1 MSRSGPARPARP
13 AVPGSLAVVGFLVL
27 VELVSGLLQGM
38 MPSLLPRI
46 GAELHVGAG
55 DLSWVSSAQLLSS
68 AVCVPLFARL
78 GDMYGH
84 RRLLRVAVVTLAA
97 GSVLVAWAPSY
108 AVLLVGRVLQGVLA
122 ALLPLE
128 IGLVRDRLDPERA
141 RSAVALLVGALTF
154 GASAGLLA
162 AGALS
167 EAISG
172 ARGILWAPAIA
183 ALLCVGVVFLLIPES
198 VTRAPGRA
206 DWAGAALLTAGLAT
220 LLLGIG
226 QGSHWGWTDAR
237 TLGLLTIAVVA
248 CAVWTRVELR
258 VAEPLVDLRLT
269 ARQDLLPVYVAA
281 FMVGVAVFG
290 AQTAASLF
298 VASPPK
304 LLGYGFGYDTLGI
317 AWILLPSGLC
327 ALLAA
332 GVSGRLAKTVRSRT
346 LLADGGM
353 LMSAGYLV
361 LTALHGRPWQFV
373 VANCLIGFGT
383 GLCLSAMPALILD
396 ASPAD
401 RTGIAT
407 GIHNTTKTIGGSVAG
422 AVFAAVLTALTLP
435 GTQVPTESAY
445 RTVWACCAGVALL
458 VTLSACTI
466 RPSSPA
472 TRPAGQPQ
480 PAAAA

>member
-1 MSRSGPARPARP
+1 M
-13 AVPGSLAVVGFLVL
+13 AVVGFLVL

-97 GSVLVAWAPSY
+97 GSVLVA
-108 AVLLVGRVLQGVLA
+108 
-122 ALLPLE
+122 
-128 IGLVRDRLDPERA
+128 
-141 RSAVALLVGALTF
+141 
-154 GASAGLLA
+154 
-162 AGALS
+162 
-167 EAISG
+167 
-172 ARGILWAPAIA
+172 
-183 ALLCVGVVFLLIPES
+183 
-198 VTRAPGRA
+198 
-206 DWAGAALLTAGLAT
+206 

-237 TLGLLTIAVVA
+237 TLGLFTIAVVA

-258 VAEPLVDLRLT
+258 VAEPLVDLQLITR
-269 ARQDLLPVYVAA
+269 RDLLPVYVAA

-298 VASPPK
+298 VAGPPK

-346 LLADGGM
+346 LLAGGGV
-353 LMSAGYLV
+353 LMCAGYLV
-361 LTALHGRPWQFV
+361 LTALHDQPWQFV

-407 GIHNTTKTIGGSVAG
+407 GIHNTTKTIGGSVAS

-435 GTQVPTESAY
+435 GTQVPTENAY

-458 VTLSACTI
+458 VTLSACTV